1 MLELENITVR
11 FGGVTAVDDVSFKV
25 GAGEFLGLIGPNG
38 AGKTTLLNTI
48 SRMNTPSS
56 GAVRLDG
63 VSLLDYEAHEII
75 SKGVARTFQNLAL
88 CPSLT
93 VEANVMLGGA
103 WRYKSATLAY
113 WFGAPW
119 VRTRAQQLEE
129 QAWKAME
136 AVGIS
141 AFANVRVEE
150 LSLGM
155 RRKTELARC
164 LCARPSLI
172 LLDEPVSGLTDEE
185 SDELVAL
192 LRRLRATHQL
202 TLVMIEHH
210 IDVVMS
216 LSDRI
221 VVLDGGR
228 VIADGAPSVVS
239 VDPRVIEAYLGAAA

>member
-1 MLELENITVR
+1 MLELDDVTVR
-11 FGGVTAVDDVSFKV
+11 FGGVTALSEVSFKV
-25 GAGEFLGLIGPNG
+25 AAREFLALIGPNG

-48 SRMNTPSS
+48 TRMITPTF

-63 VSLLDYEAHEII
+63 MSLLSCEAHEII

-93 VEANVMLGGA
+93 VEANVMLGGS
-103 WRYKSATLAY
+103 WRYRSAALSY

-119 VRTRAQQLEE
+119 VRKRAQQLEE
-129 QAWKAME
+129 QAWNAME
-136 AVGIS
+136 SVGVS
-141 AFANVRVEE
+141 RFAKTRVEE
-150 LSLGM
+150 LSLGT

-164 LCARPSLI
+164 LCAKPRLI

-185 SDELVAL
+185 SDELVVL
-192 LRRLRATHQL
+192 LMELRRTHQL
-202 TLVMIEHH
+202 TVVMIEHH
-210 IDVVMS
+210 MDVVMA

-228 VIADGAPSVVS
+228 VIADGAPSTVS
-239 VDPRVIEAYLGAAA
+239 NDPRVIEAYLGASV